1 MILFSGRR
9 RLMVQHRVLN
19 ECDRDV
25 HVRLLLL
32 VHRPDRSTLAAPA
45 MLLLETASDDGHQGA
60 VVGKRM
66 EVLGLAPLAFGVLSD
81 TSGEVGD
88 ALQGLLGAQ
97 QALSK
102 GLKVQP
108 EVSPAVL
115 AGPSL
120 FALGFVARGLARLGG
135 CQRWRNGRHRASAI
149 SRAKSVD
156 NRACA
161 AAQ

>member
-1 MILFSGRR
+1 
-9 RLMVQHRVLN
+9 
-19 ECDRDV
+19 
-25 HVRLLLL
+25 
-32 VHRPDRSTLAAPA
+32 

-102 GLKVQP
+102 GPKAL
-108 EVSPAVL
+108 L

-156 NRACA
+156 NRA
-161 AAQ
+161 

>member
-1 MILFSGRR
+1 MFTSVSFSSCTVQIDPHWRHRR
-9 RLMVQHRVLN
+9 
-19 ECDRDV
+19 CFSWK
-25 HVRLLLL
+25 
-32 VHRPDRSTLAAPA
+32 RPAT
-45 MLLLETASDDGHQGA
+45 T
-60 VVGKRM
+60 V
-66 EVLGLAPLAFGVLSD
+66 
-81 TSGEVGD
+81 T
-88 ALQGLLGAQ
+88 
-97 QALSK
+97 K

-108 EVSPAVL
+108 EVFPAVLGLQSEVQIEAVDVGGDADHGHPSGDRCVPWGILRAYPARVSSPGPTALL